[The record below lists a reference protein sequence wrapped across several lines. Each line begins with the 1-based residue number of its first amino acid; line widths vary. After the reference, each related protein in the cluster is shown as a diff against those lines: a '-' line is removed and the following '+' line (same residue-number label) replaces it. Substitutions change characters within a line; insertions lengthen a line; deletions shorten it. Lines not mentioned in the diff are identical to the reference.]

1 VLSDHNEEAEQILIK
16 IREDRKEKEQTLS
29 NRIRDLKWKLEKR
42 DSEAKNYILRIENL
56 ESTIKDKQQIIN
68 QNSELLSNEK
78 QKNKEAY

>member
-1 VLSDHNEEAEQILIK
+1 MLSDHNEEAEQILIK